1 MRVLHTSDW
10 HLGTTLGRVRR
21 EADHD
26 VVLDEIAAIAAQG
39 ELDLVVHTG
48 DVFDH
53 ARPGVEE
60 LHRAFEALARLAA
73 LAPVVV
79 IAGNHDSSDLFE
91 VLDRVVGMTA
101 RLAGDASAHRIR
113 FVGHARPAGRGGVL
127 TFPGG
132 AGSEGQEARLAVLP
146 FVHPNALVR
155 SFDLPAERWNGSYTD
170 GVGLVEA
177 NLADGLTTGFDPTR
191 HVALFAA
198 HLHVGGAV
206 WSGSERKVHVADDYA
221 TKVDHLPTASYAA
234 FGHIHRPQ
242 ELPGAVGRYAGSPIP
257 IDFGEL
263 GEAKSVVVLDAP
275 PGRRARPEVVP
286 LSGGRPLV
294 RLAGTLEEVAA
305 KADPASTGIHQV
317 IVDVEAPVPD
327 LAEQIARLLPKA
339 TLHSVVERVAGA
351 APPVAEEVDPG
362 AEPPVAD
369 QFREFLAAK
378 GTSGP
383 RVDRA
388 MKVFEAFLG
397 AGLDGDDPAF
407 PDEDDFELPTELAER
422 LSAEPVSGDGGDGR
436 GRAPAEAA
444 AGAPPSGA
452 GGGQG

>member
-21 EADHD
+21 EADHEA
-26 VVLDEIAAIAAQG
+26 VLDEIAAVAAQG
-39 ELDLVVHTG
+39 GLDLVIHTG

-53 ARPGVEE
+53 ARPAVDDM
-60 LHRAFEALARLAA
+60 HRAFEALARLAA
-73 LAPVVV
+73 HAPVVV

-91 VLDRVVGMTA
+91 VLDRVVGLSA
-101 RLAGDASAHRIR
+101 RLSGDGAAHPIR
-113 FVGHARPAGRGGVL
+113 FVGHARPASQGGLL
-127 TFPGG
+127 TLPGG
-132 AGSEGQEARLAVLP
+132 SSGGEELRLAVLP

-155 SFDLPAERWNGSYTD
+155 SFDLAAERWNGSYTD

-177 NLADGLTTGFDPTR
+177 NLADGLTRGFDPTR

-198 HLHVGGAV
+198 HLHVGGAT

-242 ELPGAVGRYAGSPIP
+242 ELPGSVGRYAGSPIP
-257 IDFGEL
+257 IDFGEI
-263 GEAKSVVVLDAP
+263 GEAKSVIVLDAP

-286 LSGGRPLV
+286 LSGGRALV
-294 RLAGTLEEVAA
+294 RLAGTLEEIAA
-305 KADPASTGIHQV
+305 RADPASTGIHQV
-317 IVDVEAPVPD
+317 IVDVDTPQPD
-327 LAEQIARLLPKA
+327 LADQIARLLPNA
-339 TLHSVVERVAGA
+339 TLHSVTERVAGA
-351 APPVAEEVDPG
+351 AALVAEEVDPG

-388 MKVFEAFLG
+388 MRVFEAFMG
-397 AGLDGDDPAF
+397 AGLDGDDPPF
-407 PDEDDFELPTELAER
+407 PDEDDFELPVDVPDLAD
-422 LSAEPVSGDGGDGR
+422 EPV
-436 GRAPAEAA
+436 
-444 AGAPPSGA
+444 GA
-452 GGGQG
+452 GGGAD